1 MRNWFLKFAL
11 LTFLVFGFQAVCS
24 SSPQLLFKKANELY
38 RSKQYEQSIVLYD
51 SILKENKTN
60 YLVYYN
66 LGNSHFKLNQIA
78 AAILNYERAKTFN
91 PDDEDVNYNL
101 KIAYSNTIDKIEP
114 IPLLFYQR
122 WWQSF
127 LNTLPTGAWSILAVS
142 LLWISLAVGIA
153 YLFAKTVSFKRNA
166 FLAAINLLILAGVCY
181 YISLASHRLIYGNH
195 GAIVMDPSAYVKS
208 SPDDKSTNLFMLH
221 EGTKVEITEEIE
233 GWKKIKIANGNVG
246 WVATDKVE
254 KI

>member
-1 MRNWFLKFAL
+1 MKYILFPFAL
-11 LTFLVFGFQAVCS
+11 LLFILLGNPTAASTSL
-24 SSPQLLFKKANELY
+24 PLLFKKANELY

-51 SILKENKTN
+51 SILKENKTD

-66 LGNSHFKLNQIA
+66 LGNSHFKLNHIA
-78 AAILNYERAKTFN
+78 KAILNYERAKTLN

-101 KIAYSNTIDKIEP
+101 KIAYSNTVDKIEP

-127 LNTLPTGAWSILAVS
+127 LNLLPTGVWSILAIS

-166 FLAAINLLILAGVCY
+166 FLAAINLLFLAGICY
-181 YISLASHRLIYGNH
+181 YISMASHRLIYGNH
-195 GAIVMDPSAYVKS
+195 GAIVMEPSTYVKS

-221 EGTKVEITEEIE
+221 EGTKVEITEEME

-246 WVATDKVE
+246 WVATGNVE

>member
-1 MRNWFLKFAL
+1 MKNSFFKLAL
-11 LTFLVFGFQAVCS
+11 LLLFIFSNTPVQS
-24 SSPQLLFKKANELY
+24 SSLSMLFKKANEMY

-51 SILKENKTN
+51 SILRENKTD

-78 AAILNYERAKTFN
+78 PAILNYERAKTLN

-101 KIAYSNTIDKIEP
+101 KIAYSNTVDKIEP
-114 IPLLFYQR
+114 LPLLFYQR

-127 LNTLPTGAWSILAVS
+127 LNLLPTGAWSILAIS
-142 LLWISLAVGIA
+142 ILWISLAAGVA

-166 FLAAINLLILAGVCY
+166 FLAAINLLVLAGICY
-181 YISLASHRLIYGNH
+181 YISMASHRLIYGNH

-221 EGTKVEITEEIE
+221 EGTKVEVTEEIE

-246 WVATDKVE
+246 WVATSKVE

>member
-1 MRNWFLKFAL
+1 MKNSFLKYFIL
-11 LTFLVFGFQAVCS
+11 LAILIGNNPLLAST
-24 SSPQLLFKKANELY
+24 SPLLFKKANELY
-38 RSKQYEQSIVLYD
+38 RGKKYTESISLYD

-66 LGNSHFKLNQIA
+66 LGNSHFKQGNIA
-78 AAILNYERAKTFN
+78 NAILNYERAKTLN
-91 PDDEDVNYNL
+91 PDDEDINYNL
-101 KIAYSNTIDKIEP
+101 RIAYSNTVDKIEP

-122 WWQSF
+122 WWQTF
-127 LNTLPTGAWSILAVS
+127 LNALPTGIWS
-142 LLWISLAVGIA
+142 LLSVCMLWLTFAAGIA

-166 FLAAINLLILAGVCY
+166 FLASINLLVLSGVCY
-181 YISLASHRLIYGNH
+181 YISMASHRLIYGNH
-195 GAIVMDPSAYVKS
+195 GAIVMEASAYIKS

-221 EGTKVEITEEIE
+221 QGTKVEITEETQ

-246 WVATDKVE
+246 WVASEQVE

>member
-1 MRNWFLKFAL
+1 MKNTFLKLAL
-11 LTFLVFGFQAVCS
+11 LFFFVIGNHSAHS
-24 SSPQLLFKKANELY
+24 STPQLLFKKANELY
-38 RSKQYEQSIVLYD
+38 RTKQYEQSILLYD
-51 SILKENKTN
+51 SILKENKST

-66 LGNSHFKLNQIA
+66 LGNSYFKLNQIA
-78 AAILNYERAKTFN
+78 AAILNYERAKTLN

-101 KIAYSNTIDKIEP
+101 KIAYSNTVDKIEP

-127 LNTLPTGAWSILAVS
+127 LNILSTGAWSILAIS
-142 LLWISLAVGIA
+142 LLWISLASGIA
-153 YLFAKTVSFKRNA
+153 YLLAKTVSFKRNA
-166 FLAAINLLILAGVCY
+166 FLATINLLVLAGICY
-181 YISLASHRLIYGNH
+181 YISMASHRLIYGNH

>member
-1 MRNWFLKFAL
+1 MKNSFLKYFILTAILIGNNQL
-11 LTFLVFGFQAVCS
+11 LAST
-24 SSPQLLFKKANELY
+24 SPLLFKKANELY
-38 RSKQYEQSIVLYD
+38 RGKQYDQSIALYD

-66 LGNSHFKLNQIA
+66 LGNSHFKQGNIA
-78 AAILNYERAKTFN
+78 DAILNYERAKTLN
-91 PDDEDVNYNL
+91 PDDEDINYNL
-101 KIAYSNTIDKIEP
+101 KIAYSNTVDKIEP

-127 LNTLPTGAWSILAVS
+127 LNTLPTGIWS
-142 LLWISLAVGIA
+142 LLSVCLLWLTFATGIA

-166 FLAAINLLILAGVCY
+166 FLASINLLILSGICY
-181 YISLASHRLIYGNH
+181 YISMASHQLIYGNH
-195 GAIVMDPSAYVKS
+195 GAIVMEASAYIKS

-221 EGTKVEITEEIE
+221 QGTKVEITEETQ

-246 WVATDKVE
+246 WVATEQVE